1 MNARGYMMSMLYCF
15 DIPVIAVMA
24 FRCYNFQNKAECI
37 FMANSHRD
45 FFYFSSS
52 IRCCLYLWNGRISY
66 RTVC

>member
-45 FFYFSSS
+45 FFLFLQQYSLLS
-52 IRCCLYLWNGRISY
+52 ISMKR
-66 RTVC
+66 